1 MSEKNTLPLSEKKL
15 FLLDMDGTIYID
27 DYLFPS
33 TLEFLAKIKEN
44 GGRYIFLTN
53 NSSRGIDEY
62 VKKLARM
69 GIAATADDFVSSVD
83 VTIEYLLEHHKN
95 DIVYSIGTRSFR
107 AQLAAAGVNLTDD
120 INADIACFVS
130 AFDTELTFEKI
141 KNACIILG
149 RDVDYIAANPD
160 YVCPTAFGSVPDCG
174 ALSEMLYHS
183 VKKMPRFIGKPAP
196 DIVYHALKVTGYE
209 KKDAVVI
216 GDRLYTDIAC
226 GNNAGI
232 DSILV
237 LSGES
242 TLADIT
248 EESAKPTYIYDSIAD
263 VCREITKEN

>member
-1 MSEKNTLPLSEKKL
+1 MNQTIGTPLSEKKL
-15 FLLDMDGTIYID
+15 FLLDMDGTIYLD
-27 DYLFPS
+27 DDLFPG
-33 TLEFLAKIKEN
+33 TLPFLAQVKKN

-62 VKKLARM
+62 IKKLAKL
-69 GIAATADDFVSSVD
+69 GIDASADDFVSSVD
-83 VTIEYLLEHHKN
+83 VTIEYLLDHHRD

-107 AQLAAAGVNLTDD
+107 AQLEAAGVHLTDD

-160 YVCPTAFGSVPDCG
+160 MVCPTAFGSVPDCG

-183 VKKMPRFIGKPAP
+183 VKKMPRFIGKPEP
-196 DIVYHALKVTGYE
+196 DIVYHALRVTGYE

-226 GNNAGI
+226 GNNAEI

-242 TLADIT
+242 TLADL
-248 EESAKPTYIYDSIAD
+248 EKSDARPTYVFDSITD
-263 VCREITKEN
+263 VCREISGGK